1 MDDNKMWPDGFSGIS
16 FSLSSEQICLDDFKK
31 ANVFISGPVTGKDR
45 SYVDRIFGEAHRL
58 LKSLEVEYVGMPN
71 RLIPQDATHESAMRE
86 SIHDLTKRTYD
97 RRMGET
103 TMELYRHNFYQY
115 ILMLPGWTLS
125 KGCLVEARVACACGI
140 KRIEYE
146 DLLREVCN
154 QK

>member
-1 MDDNKMWPDGFSGIS
+1 MSDTDELWPFGKPTMEIH
-16 FSLSSEQICLDDFKK
+16 LDDFKK
-31 ANVFISGPVTGKDR
+31 TNVFISGPITGRDR
-45 SYVDRIFGEAHRL
+45 PYVDRIFGEAHRL

-97 RRMGET
+97 RRMGKT

-115 ILMLPGWTLS
+115 ILMLPGWTMS
-125 KGCLVEARVACACGI
+125 KGCLIEARVASACGI
-140 KRIEYE
+140 ERVEYE
-146 DLLREVCN
+146 DLLREMCK